1 MLFIF
6 LFGNVNRPPRA
17 AADSVQEGSQM
28 GVTPATEQSSAPP
41 DPLIAQHR
49 LQRATRRVDELS
61 GQQGRLQKL
70 LEEAKGEA
78 QYSPTPAWLRQ
89 LRKLQLQVD
98 ESSSLLQ
105 EAQEELQA
113 AEEGLESGEASAEEL
128 LIARSVRAAQAKHS
142 RYLAGRAAAPLSR
155 LSEKVFNRKQ
165 LDSAELLPEAAES
178 PTEPMAANGTEKEVP
193 WKGESICTA
202 LVETKA
208 VCGRLTSYVQEV
220 QRQSQQQYCRRA
232 CCKGL

>member
-1 MLFIF
+1 MYPLWQ
-6 LFGNVNRPPRA
+6 A
-17 AADSVQEGSQM
+17 WSHYGS
-28 GVTPATEQSSAPP
+28 
-41 DPLIAQHR
+41 
-49 LQRATRRVDELS
+49 
-61 GQQGRLQKL
+61 L

-89 LRKLQLQVD
+89 LRKLQHQVD

-113 AEEGLESGEASAEEL
+113 AEVGLENGEGSAEDL

-165 LDSAELLPEAAES
+165 LDTAELLPEAAES
-178 PTEPMAANGTEKEVP
+178 PTEPMAANGTVEEVP
-193 WKGESICTA
+193 WKGERHA
-202 LVETKA
+202 LH
-208 VCGRLTSYVQEV
+208 
-220 QRQSQQQYCRRA
+220 
-232 CCKGL
+232 